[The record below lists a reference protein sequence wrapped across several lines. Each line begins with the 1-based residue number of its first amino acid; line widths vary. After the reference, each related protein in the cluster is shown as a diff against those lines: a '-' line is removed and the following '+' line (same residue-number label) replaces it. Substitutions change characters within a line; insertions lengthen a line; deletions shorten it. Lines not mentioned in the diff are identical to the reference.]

1 MENIIALFKSI
12 EAAKVI
18 APEIDYS
25 EYVPLNL
32 SITNLELKHHKLET
46 AQDYEIFIQNHL
58 DKNQGKIAFGG
69 YIETRNLYRS

>member
-25 EYVPLNL
+25 EF
-32 SITNLELKHHKLET
+32 
-46 AQDYEIFIQNHL
+46 FI
-58 DKNQGKIAFGG
+58 DKFKGT
-69 YIETRNLYRS
+69 YSE